1 MGTFIELR
9 YGGEGAGFDTDDL
22 LSHMRSRGISYI
34 IQGQQACTLAK
45 HTKPSSLD
53 VWLRTNYANNPDTKQ
68 ADNKVIA
75 SLVQTGLFR
84 EGRFR
89 CPDNG
94 SPRLKGIEII
104 Q

>member
-9 YGGEGAGFDTDDL
+9 YGGEGAGFDTHDL

-34 IQGQQACTLAK
+34 IQGQQHCPLAE

-53 VWLRTNYANNPDTKQ
+53 VWLRKNYTKNHDTAQ
-68 ADNKVIA
+68 ATNKVIA
-75 SLVQTGLFR
+75 SLVRTGLFR
-84 EGRFR
+84 EGYFR

-94 SPRLKGIEII
+94 RPGLKGIEII